1 MVSTRPAIND
11 SNVVALPRPDLDNR
25 IADAFTADLSSGQ
38 IAALMEEV
46 EQADRAAQDASVR
59 ASEAA
64 LDPATRPD
72 AVAKA
77 RKEMEDADFTRR
89 RMEKAAERLM
99 DLHDQAIKRERS
111 EANLKEFQA
120 ARAERDQLV
129 EDLKEY
135 PELLDKITALILR
148 VRDNDMRL
156 ERANSMRGS
165 SENWLYS
172 AEYLA
177 GGSPAQ
183 WRADGSAD
191 QPRLI
196 SSKLVE
202 LTSKGTRPV
211 NLRT

>member
-1 MVSTRPAIND
+1 
-11 SNVVALPRPDLDNR
+11 
-25 IADAFTADLSSGQ
+25 
-38 IAALMEEV
+38 MEEV
-46 EQADRAAQDASVR
+46 EQADRAAHDASVR

-89 RMEKAAERLM
+89 RMEKAAERLR
-99 DLHDQAIKRERS
+99 DLHDHAIKRERS

-135 PELLDKITALILR
+135 PELLDKLTALILR
-148 VRDNDMRL
+148 VRDNDARL
-156 ERANSMRGS
+156 ERANSLATDGQG
-165 SENWLYS
+165 WLGS
-172 AEYLA
+172 AEYIA
-177 GGSPAQ
+177 SGSPPS
-183 WRADGSAD
+183 WNADGSSD
-191 QPRLI
+191 RPRLT

-202 LTSKGTRPV
+202 LTSTGTRPV